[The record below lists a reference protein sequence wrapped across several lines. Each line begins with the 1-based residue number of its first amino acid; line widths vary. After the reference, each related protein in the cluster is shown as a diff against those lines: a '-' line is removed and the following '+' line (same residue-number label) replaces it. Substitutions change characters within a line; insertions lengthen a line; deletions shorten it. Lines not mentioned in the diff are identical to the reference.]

1 MTVITYL
8 DRIKDDGEKED
19 VFDKASSQTGSS
31 STRTYFIENYSD
43 EKSEKS
49 FVVER
54 TALDVL
60 ESALM
65 SAERFIQIRKQREKN
80 RMARNAAAGGKILN
94 HRAPTQTM

>member
-8 DRIKDDGEKED
+8 DMIKDDAEKENA
-19 VFDKASSQTGSS
+19 FDTASSATGSS
-31 STRTYFIENYSD
+31 SQRTYFIANYIH

-60 ESALM
+60 EFALM
-65 SAERFIQIRKQREKN
+65 SAERFIQIRRQREKN

-94 HRAPTQTM
+94 DLS